1 MNKMQR
7 SPDGDDV
14 SSRSFCS
21 PARKEARD
29 EEDEEPVEQADL
41 LLAQLLMLPP
51 DAVVASLSGLPPDPH
66 VLSPYLAGLC
76 SRLKADGVRIK
87 QMRCTAKAVAEHE
100 EALRREHALM
110 DRACIIT
117 KCELKDVMQKLY
129 NANASHAVICKELR
143 IVLDR
148 TVKEKA
154 NLKSEIH
161 SGRADCKAARERLSS
176 MRSDR
181 DKIARQVA
189 DAENENEALSVRLT
203 AANAVADAIGEEV
216 AAAERKAEGHAYR
229 LQDAIDDVRTLRAA
243 VENAEGTFFFVSQ
256 EMSAAIVA
264 VSL

>member
-1 MNKMQR
+1 MDNTRR
-7 SPDGDDV
+7 SLSGDDV
-14 SSRSFCS
+14 GSFCS
-21 PARKEARD
+21 PVRKEARD
-29 EEDEEPVEQADL
+29 EEDEEAVEQQADL
-41 LLAQLLMLPP
+41 LLAQLLTLPP
-51 DAVVASLSGLPPDPH
+51 DAVVASLSGLPPDAH
-66 VLSPYLAGLC
+66 VLSPHLAGLC
-76 SRLKADGVRIK
+76 ARLKADGARIK

-100 EALRREHALM
+100 DAMRMQHALM

-117 KCELKDVMQKLY
+117 KCELKDVVQKLFS
-129 NANASHAVICKELR
+129 ANASHAAACKELR
-143 IVLDR
+143 LVLDR

-154 NLKSEIH
+154 SLNSEIH

-181 DKIARQVA
+181 GKIARQVA
-189 DAENENEALSVRLT
+189 DAENENEALSARLS

-216 AAAERKAEGHAYR
+216 SAAERKAEGHAYR

-243 VENAEGTFFFVSQ
+243 VENAEATFFFVSQ